1 MLRTTQNL
9 VVAQPNQAPAH
20 SGTDLAGR
28 LVRLNGH
35 LDQVL
40 AIGVVALQAHDE
52 RHGPHLTPAGASL
65 PNSLQTQLIEALGW
79 ASVRGMTP
87 EHVAPTG

>member
-9 VVAQPNQAPAH
+9 VVAQPNQAPARCR
-20 SGTDLAGR
+20 SDLAGR

-40 AIGVVALQAHDE
+40 AIGVVALQAYDE
-52 RHGPHLTPAGASL
+52 RQRPAPYARRSFV
-65 PNSLQTQLIEALGW
+65 PNSLRTQLVEALSW
-79 ASVRGMTP
+79 ASVA
-87 EHVAPTG
+87 E

>member
-1 MLRTTQNL
+1 MLRATQNL
-9 VVAQPNQAPAH
+9 AVAQPNQAPAR
-20 SGTDLAGR
+20 SRSDLAGR

-52 RHGPHLTPAGASL
+52 RHRPHLTPAGASY
-65 PNSLQTQLIEALGW
+65 QL
-79 ASVRGMTP
+79 
-87 EHVAPTG
+87 APDSC

>member
-9 VVAQPNQAPAH
+9 VVAQPNQAPAR
-20 SGTDLAGR
+20 SRSDLTGR

-40 AIGVVALQAHDE
+40 AIGVVALQARDE
-52 RHGPHLTPAGASL
+52 RHGPHLTPAGASYPTRSGLSYPKRSAGPVL
-65 PNSLQTQLIEALGW
+65 PSD
-79 ASVRGMTP
+79 P
-87 EHVAPTG
+87 

>member
-9 VVAQPNQAPAH
+9 VVAQPNQAPAR
-20 SGTDLAGR
+20 SRSDIAGR

-35 LDQVL
+35 LDQVR

-52 RHGPHLTPAGASL
+52 RHDPHLTPAGA
-65 PNSLQTQLIEALGW
+65 PTQL
-79 ASVRGMTP
+79 ASSLS
-87 EHVAPTG
+87 

>member
-9 VVAQPNQAPAH
+9 VVAQPNQAPAR
-20 SGTDLAGR
+20 SRSDLTGR

-52 RHGPHLTPAGASL
+52 RHGPHLTPAGASY
-65 PNSLQTQLIEALGW
+65 
-79 ASVRGMTP
+79 
-87 EHVAPTG
+87 PTRSGLSYSKRSAGPVFGYDP